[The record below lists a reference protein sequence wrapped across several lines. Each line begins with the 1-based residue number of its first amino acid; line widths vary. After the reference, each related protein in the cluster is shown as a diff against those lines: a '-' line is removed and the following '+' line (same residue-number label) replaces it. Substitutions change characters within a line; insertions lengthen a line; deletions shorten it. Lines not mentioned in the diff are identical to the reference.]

1 MRNPFLAC
9 AAVVMT
15 AAALAA
21 CGSSADGNDPEAA
34 GAQRPAASGPAVPGP
49 SSPGPSASGPS
60 ASGPTAD
67 APAGD
72 GPGAGGPAAGGT
84 TDQGPKTPADEI
96 TPATGTFTEKQ
107 KKYLEDRVPKG
118 MDPAAVL
125 QTGQETCDKLRYL
138 VKADRDTAVGAIAAN
153 EITDAADAVAGLCP
167 QHQDL
172 VDEAAYAYPDGAHT
186 GKTLRPGVYRS
197 ASPTT
202 KCSWQITGAGGE
214 ELASGSSDT
223 GASRKITIPGSARSF
238 TSTGCYAWL
247 PEGNKG

>member
-9 AAVVMT
+9 AAVVLT
-15 AAALAA
+15 AAVLAA

-34 GAQRPAASGPAVPGP
+34 GAQRPAASGPSVPSP
-49 SSPGPSASGPS
+49 SATTPTTPAPSAAPATEEPAAPGPSA
-60 ASGPTAD
+60 
-67 APAGD
+67 
-72 GPGAGGPAAGGT
+72 PAAT
-84 TDQGPKTPADEI
+84 AEGPKTPSDEI
-96 TPATGTFTEKQ
+96 TPATGTFTKKQ
-107 KKYLEDRVPKG
+107 KEYLEDRVPKG

-138 VKADRDTAVGAIAAN
+138 VKADRDTAVGAIATQ
-153 EITDAADAVAGLCP
+153 EIPDAPAAVAGLCP

-172 VDEAAYAYPDGAHT
+172 VDEAAYAYADGIHT

-202 KCSWQITGAGGE
+202 SCSWQITGAGGK
-214 ELASGSSDT
+214 ELASGTSDT
-223 GASRKITIPGSARSF
+223 GKSRKITIPKSARTF

-247 PEGNKG
+247 AEGAQG

>member
-9 AAVVMT
+9 AAVVLT

-21 CGSSADGNDPEAA
+21 CGSSADGNGPEAA
-34 GAQRPAASGPAVPGP
+34 GAQRPAASGPSVPGPSATTSTTPAPPTATATGKPAVPGP
-49 SSPGPSASGPS
+49 S
-60 ASGPTAD
+60 
-67 APAGD
+67 APA
-72 GPGAGGPAAGGT
+72 ATAE
-84 TDQGPKTPADEI
+84 GPKTPSDEI
-96 TPATGTFTEKQ
+96 TPATGTFTKKQ
-107 KKYLEDRVPKG
+107 KEYLEDRVPQG

-138 VKADRDTAVGAIAAN
+138 VKADRDTAVGAIATE
-153 EITDAADAVAGLCP
+153 EIPDAPAAVAGLCP

-172 VDEAAYAYPDGAHT
+172 VDEAAYAYVDGTHT

-202 KCSWQITGAGGE
+202 NCSWQIEGAGGK
-214 ELASGSSDT
+214 ELASGTSDT
-223 GASRKITIPGSARSF
+223 GKSRKITIPKSARTF

-247 PEGNKG
+247 PEGAKG

>member
-9 AAVVMT
+9 AAVVLTT
-15 AAALAA
+15 AVLAA

-34 GAQRPAASGPAVPGP
+34 GAQRPAASGPSVPGTSATTPTTPAPPAAPATEEPAVPGP
-49 SSPGPSASGPS
+49 S
-60 ASGPTAD
+60 
-67 APAGD
+67 APA
-72 GPGAGGPAAGGT
+72 ATAE
-84 TDQGPKTPADEI
+84 GPKTPSDEI
-96 TPATGTFTEKQ
+96 TPATGTFTKKQ
-107 KKYLEDRVPKG
+107 KEYLEDRVPKG

-138 VKADRDTAVGAIAAN
+138 VKADRDTAVGAIATH
-153 EITDAADAVAGLCP
+153 EIPDAPAAVAGLCP

-172 VDEAAYAYPDGAHT
+172 VDEAAYAYADGTHS

-202 KCSWQITGAGGE
+202 SCAWQITGAGGK
-214 ELASGSSDT
+214 ELASGTSDT
-223 GASRKITIPGSARSF
+223 GKSRKITIPKSARTF

-247 PEGNKG
+247 AEGAEG

>member
-9 AAVVMT
+9 AAVVLT
-15 AAALAA
+15 AAVLAA

-34 GAQRPAASGPAVPGP
+34 GAQRPAASGPSVPGP
-49 SSPGPSASGPS
+49 SATPTTPAPPAAPATEEPAAPGPSA
-60 ASGPTAD
+60 
-67 APAGD
+67 
-72 GPGAGGPAAGGT
+72 PAAT
-84 TDQGPKTPADEI
+84 AEGPKTPSDEI
-96 TPATGTFTEKQ
+96 TPATGTFTKKQ
-107 KKYLEDRVPKG
+107 KEYLEDRVPKG

-138 VKADRDTAVGAIAAN
+138 VKADRDTAVGAIATQ
-153 EITDAADAVAGLCP
+153 EIPDAPAAVAGLCP

-172 VDEAAYAYPDGAHT
+172 VDEATYAYADGIHT

-202 KCSWQITGAGGE
+202 SCSWQITGAGGK
-214 ELASGSSDT
+214 ELASGTSDT
-223 GASRKITIPGSARSF
+223 GKSRKITIPKSARTF

-247 PEGNKG
+247 AEGAQG